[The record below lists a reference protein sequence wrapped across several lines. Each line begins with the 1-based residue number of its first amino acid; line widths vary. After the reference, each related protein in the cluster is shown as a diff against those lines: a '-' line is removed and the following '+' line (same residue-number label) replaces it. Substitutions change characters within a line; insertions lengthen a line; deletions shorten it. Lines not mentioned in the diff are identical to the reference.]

1 MGYGIYSNCHFP
13 PAPHTINSPRLLPSH
28 SGAANDYQCG
38 RMALVVSGMSC
49 LPGDGI
55 TLWSWRPLCD
65 QLTSVRS
72 LNNYSLVTTSGAWS
86 PGHCI
91 TSPLNWTQ
99 LICNLGYQTTVQC
112 IFLSNL
118 DIFGSIINKAQNILR
133 LCKEKIVF
141 LFLGLL

>member
-1 MGYGIYSNCHFP
+1 MI
-13 PAPHTINSPRLLPSH
+13 INLT
-28 SGAANDYQCG
+28 

-65 QLTSVRS
+65 QRTSVRS

-91 TSPLNWTQ
+91 TGHSQ
-99 LICNLGYQTTVQC
+99 LMFISLSAL
-112 IFLSNL
+112 FKFKSAELSNIRQL
-118 DIFGSIINKAQNILR
+118 
-133 LCKEKIVF
+133 
-141 LFLGLL
+141 